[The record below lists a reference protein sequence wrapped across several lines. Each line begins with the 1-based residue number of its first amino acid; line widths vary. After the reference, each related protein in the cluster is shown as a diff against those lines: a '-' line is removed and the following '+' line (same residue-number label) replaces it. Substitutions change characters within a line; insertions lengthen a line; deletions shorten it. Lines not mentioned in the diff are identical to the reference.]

1 VDFAH
6 VVEVADLDE
15 SVTFWVAALGARKNR
30 YPKRAAKSTAVCA
43 RVLAP
48 RWAALPPVGFH
59 RTYIRDHP
67 HSVAIVR
74 SMGDPVTRGQDYGGG
89 VAADALQSR

>member
-48 RWAALPPVGFH
+48 LWAALPPSAFTGH
-59 RTYIRDHP
+59 TSGTILIQSLSCGLWGIRLRAART
-67 HSVAIVR
+67 
-74 SMGDPVTRGQDYGGG
+74 M
-89 VAADALQSR
+89 AAG